1 MWFKEKISVSDT
13 QKDFDVLYY
22 SETYIEVNTNQLL
35 EKCTLEDRRAQKEL
49 YDRYF
54 SYVYAIVRRYMK
66 DTQETED
73 VCMIV
78 FAKVFQSISGFT
90 YMHEGDFKK
99 WMSRIAVHTC
109 LARIKKRVVFH
120 GIEGDIEDKEDDDD
134 LDFRRHQI
142 REVFR
147 ILEGMPEGYRT
158 VFNLHAMEGYTLQEV
173 SEILAMSRNT
183 AKSQWL
189 KSRRYIVD
197 KLSKSEKV

>member
-1 MWFKEKISVSDT
+1 M
-13 QKDFDVLYY
+13 
-22 SETYIEVNTNQLL
+22 NTKQLL

-90 YMHEGDFKK
+90 YMHEGGFKK
-99 WMSRIAVHTC
+99 WMSRIAVHAC
-109 LARIKKRVVFH
+109 LSRIKKRVVFH
-120 GIEGDIEDKEDDDD
+120 GIEEDLVEEEEDNLDIHKDQV
-134 LDFRRHQI
+134 RA
-142 REVFR
+142 VFR
-147 ILEGMPEGYRT
+147 VLEMMPEGYRT
-158 VFNLHAMEGYTLQEV
+158 VFNLHAVEGYTLQEV